1 VIKKEK
7 GMIQIVGEARTNGEI
22 GRILECLL
30 EVGIFGKVQY
40 LETMTKEDPT
50 KIIKI
55 EIPEKEL
62 TPEKATNILNYMKN
76 TAEVC
81 S

>member
-1 VIKKEK
+1 MIKRKEGK
-7 GMIQIVGEARTNGEI
+7 LEIVGIARTNGEI

-62 TPEKATNILNYMKN
+62 TPEKSKHILNYMKS
-76 TAEVC
+76 TANLYA
-81 S
+81 

>member
-1 VIKKEK
+1 MIKRKE
-7 GMIQIVGEARTNGEI
+7 GNIEIVGIARTNGEI

-30 EVGIFGKVQY
+30 EVGIIGKVQY

-62 TPEKATNILNYMKN
+62 TPEKATNILNYMKSA
-76 TAEVC
+76 TEVC

>member
-1 VIKKEK
+1 MIKKEEGK
-7 GMIQIVGEARTNGEI
+7 YKIVGIARTNGEI

-55 EIPEKEL
+55 EIKESEL
-62 TPEKATNILNYMKN
+62 TEKKAKHILNYMKS
-76 TAEVC
+76 TANLC
-81 S
+81 

>member
-1 VIKKEK
+1 MIKKEE

-40 LETMTKEDPT
+40 LETMTTQHPT

-55 EIPEKEL
+55 EIPEVEL
-62 TPEKATNILNYMKN
+62 TAEKATKILNYMKSA
-76 TAEVC
+76 AEVC

>member
-1 VIKKEK
+1 MIKRKE
-7 GMIQIVGEARTNGEI
+7 GNLEIVGIARTNGEI

-62 TPEKATNILNYMKN
+62 TQEKASHILNYMKS

>member
-1 VIKKEK
+1 MIKKEE
-7 GMIQIVGEARTNGEI
+7 GNLEIVGIARTNGEI

-30 EVGIFGKVQY
+30 EVEIFGKVRY
-40 LETMTKEDPT
+40 LETMTTQDPT

-62 TPEKATNILNYMKN
+62 TPEKAKHILNYMKSA
-76 TAEVC
+76 TEVC
-81 S
+81 A

>member
-1 VIKKEK
+1 MIKRKE
-7 GMIQIVGEARTNGEI
+7 GNLEIVGIARTNGEI

-30 EVGIFGKVQY
+30 EVEIFGKVQY
-40 LETMTKEDPT
+40 METMTKEDPT

-62 TPEKATNILNYMKN
+62 TQEKCKHILNYMKN

-81 S
+81 A